1 MWTAKERAE
10 VLVYKFKYCIDSDM
24 SFQKAKECAI
34 IAADEILSE
43 HFGDDSEYGSR
54 RYDYYLEV
62 KQEINIL

>member
-1 MWTAKERAE
+1 MVMT
-10 VLVYKFKYCIDSDM
+10 
-24 SFQKAKECAI
+24 AKECAI

-43 HFGDDSEYGSR
+43 HFVDDSEYGSR